1 MKIRTIFASVLLA
14 SLPLLIIGCSTND
27 NQSKDTSPTSN
38 TISKQR
44 VTLLSK
50 LKSNAKQLW
59 YEVDSSK
66 RGTLSTDSRLYHV
79 IFTQNG
85 KITSYT
91 VNSNLS
97 KFANLSID
105 QAQEKASKDL
115 DEGSKR
121 KTGQGQ
127 IQLLMDDSGN
137 DVEGERLDF
146 SKENTGDFNTYTDDH
161 VQLIQPTKILGQYF
175 GGYVYTSN
183 DYPDSVNFMITP
195 VSKNTVIDFDKP
207 GQKYTKRLLK
217 NDQ

>member
-1 MKIRTIFASVLLA
+1 MKIKTIFASVLLA

-50 LKSNAKQLW
+50 LKSNSKQLW

>member
-14 SLPLLIIGCSTND
+14 SLPLLIIGCNTND

-50 LKSNAKQLW
+50 LKSNSKQLW

-207 GQKYTKRLLK
+207 GQKYTKRSLK